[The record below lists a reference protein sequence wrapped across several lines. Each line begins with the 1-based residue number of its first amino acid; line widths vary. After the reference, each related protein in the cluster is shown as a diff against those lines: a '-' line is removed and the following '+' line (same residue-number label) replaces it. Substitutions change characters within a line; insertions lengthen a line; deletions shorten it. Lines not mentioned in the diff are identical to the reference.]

1 MPQEIVHIDATAET
15 AAIPKPTFTDVGI
28 VGTSETAPSGAS
40 FGEPERYTAASDVS
54 NDFGEDT
61 DVHNASQVLESKGAA
76 YWYVLVLEAV
86 EYADESVDDGETVDN
101 TPILGDHDVST
112 ANGDPIEYSTE
123 DPPTASED
131 DAVAINTETGEV
143 ALGANV
149 TGPVDLTYY
158 SADFGNLDH
167 FTEDVNRLGMADR
180 RMAKEHIGVL
190 DAANS
195 WASANDV
202 GMVAAGPNGDTYA
215 DDSTAMDV
223 YHAVFGYVQSGDLM
237 AIAHKSSDDWAA
249 EVLGIL
255 ATKDPWFDPFYAEVE
270 QGTSYYR
277 KKLIGD
283 PSTSGTF
290 EGGDDAN
297 QEGPVNVII
306 NKAGTDVLSNSLTTA
321 GSASDYQYFDI
332 ARTETFIAAEI
343 ERALTSARL
352 RNDQIPFTEDGQDI
366 IENVIND
373 AVMEYVG
380 GSGQPLSDATIN
392 VPHPDD
398 LPDDDVANRN
408 WTGISVDGTLAGNV
422 HEFSLSLTVGV

>member
-1 MPQEIVHIDATAET
+1 MPQEIVHIDASAET
-15 AAIPKPTFTDVGI
+15 ASIPRPTFTDVGI
-28 VGTSETAPSGAS
+28 VGTSETAPPEGD
-40 FGEPERYTAASDVS
+40 FGEAVRYTSAADVS
-54 NDFGEDT
+54 NDFGEDS
-61 DVHNASQVLESKGAA
+61 DVHEASKVLESKGAS

-86 EYADESVDDGETVDN
+86 ETADESVDDGASIEN

-112 ANGDPIEYSTE
+112 AGGDPIEYSTE

-158 SADFGNLDH
+158 SADFNLLDRLP
-167 FTEDVNRLGMADR
+167 TDVNRLGMADR
-180 RMAKEHIGVL
+180 RMAEEHIGVL
-190 DAANS
+190 DELAT

-202 GMVAAGPNGDTYA
+202 GVVAAGPNGGTYPS
-215 DDSTAMDV
+215 DSDAMDT

-237 AIAHKSSDDWAA
+237 AVAHKSSDDWAA
-249 EVLGIL
+249 EVLGGL
-255 ATKDPWFDPFYAEVE
+255 ATNDPWFDPFYMEVT

-277 KKLIGD
+277 TGLIGD
-283 PSTSGTF
+283 PSTGGSF
-290 EGGDDAN
+290 EGGDDTN
-297 QEGPVNVII
+297 QEGPINVVI

-332 ARTETFIAAEI
+332 ARTETFIATEI

-352 RNDQIPFTEDGQDI
+352 RNDQIPFTEDGKDV
-366 IENVIND
+366 IENVITGT
-373 AVMEYVG
+373 VQEYVG

-398 LPDDDVANRN
+398 LTDADVANRK

-422 HEFSLSLTVGV
+422 HEFSLQLTVGV